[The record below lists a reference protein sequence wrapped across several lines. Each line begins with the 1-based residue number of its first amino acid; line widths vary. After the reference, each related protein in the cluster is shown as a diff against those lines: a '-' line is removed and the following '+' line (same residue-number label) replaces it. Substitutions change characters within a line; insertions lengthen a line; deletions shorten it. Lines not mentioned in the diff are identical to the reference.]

1 MSRDPYCMTDRAEG
15 NVQPSYIF
23 AELCTCKIIF
33 AITQDRIA
41 QERFGIEKST
51 LKKIEQTKNYT
62 NCTIYNLSIQIN
74 WQLYTYS
81 MMLEMT
87 QFAMYKHFSSCYGKF
102 IN

>member
-23 AELCTCKIIF
+23 AELCTCKTIF

-51 LKKIEQTKNYT
+51 FKIKKNKQKITLIVQY
-62 NCTIYNLSIQIN
+62 I
-74 WQLYTYS
+74 TYP
-81 MMLEMT
+81 
-87 QFAMYKHFSSCYGKF
+87 YKLIDSY
-102 IN
+102 ILTV